1 VQHGC
6 VFRLQEHRLHGSDS
20 QQSVSCTQKRHV
32 PSWSRASWWGM
43 TSMGPTSMT
52 SMTSTT
58 SMNPNNIF
66 NLCDMYRVEPL
77 LFHLAN
83 YHPLVDELS
92 CAGFD
97 FEPDVMPVRML
108 ILSSTAFCVCL
119 IHVGAVCHHVRCTLS
134 RWARL
139 ARQYLGLV
147 CADPAG
153 RRKRGPPR
161 NPRAWRWCD
170 CGCPNATA
178 PSLKQRWYACSMFDD
193 QDGACNNKSNPY
205 SVFP

>member
-1 VQHGC
+1 MQHGC
-6 VFRLQEHRLHGSDS
+6 VFRLQEHRLHVPTLNRVSPARR
-20 QQSVSCTQKRHV
+20 SVTSR
-32 PSWSRASWWGM
+32 SWSRASWWGM

-52 SMTSTT
+52 STT
-58 SMNPNNIF
+58 SMNPNNIV

-97 FEPDVMPVRML
+97 FEADVMPVRML
-108 ILSSTAFCVCL
+108 ILSLMAFCVCL
-119 IHVGAVCHHVRCTLS
+119 LHVGAVYHHVRCTLS

-153 RRKRGPPR
+153 RRSAGLQGTRGHG
-161 NPRAWRWCD
+161 A
-170 CGCPNATA
+170 GATA
-178 PSLKQRWYACSMFDD
+178 AVRARRHPH
-193 QDGACNNKSNPY
+193 
-205 SVFP
+205 